1 MPSPSEPIRTS
12 SHPIAARLGR
22 FRDAFDLPAA
32 ACAVFGAHEEAVTA
46 VCGLRQAG
54 GTAATIDD
62 VWHYGSIGKS
72 MTSLMIARL
81 VEAGVLRW
89 DMTVGEGL
97 AAMPDVRAS
106 ALQDVTLLDLLAHR
120 AGLPVDPSRPG
131 LVRYLLLG
139 GNPGR
144 TSARL
149 LGNALRAS
157 RPQRDGDFQY
167 SNLGYGLAGAI
178 AVAATGEA
186 YRTLMRRHVLD
197 PLELRG
203 AGFDRPPQDGTQPV
217 EHRHALWGEKW
228 VALKPGRR
236 AVDDLDI
243 VRPSGDVHG
252 RIADLARYGAAHLRL
267 LADPAAQAGGLGTL
281 YRPVGCNPEPGVDW
295 NYALGWCVERP
306 SDGRLRLWHAGS
318 TGSCFAYLA
327 LDPVDSCGFA
337 FATNAFSPGWDEDFM
352 ARLRALWS

>member
-1 MPSPSEPIRTS
+1 MPSSSQPAPTS
-12 SHPIAARLGR
+12 SQPMTARLDL

-32 ACAVFGAHEEAVTA
+32 ACAVFDARGEVVTA
-46 VCGLRQAG
+46 VRGIRRLG
-54 GTAATIDD
+54 GTAATIEDL
-62 VWHYGSIGKS
+62 WHYGSIGKS

-81 VEAGVLRW
+81 VEAGALRW

-97 AAMPDVRAS
+97 AAMPDARAS
-106 ALQDVTLLDLLAHR
+106 ALQNVTLLDLLAHR
-120 AGLPVDPSRPG
+120 AGLPADPSRPG

-139 GNPGR
+139 GDPGR
-144 TSARL
+144 ASARL
-149 LGNALRAS
+149 LGSALRAP

-178 AVAATGEA
+178 AMAATGEN
-186 YRTLMRRHVLD
+186 YRTLMRRYVLD

-203 AGFDRPPQDGTQPV
+203 AGFDRPPQDGSQPV

-228 VALKPGRR
+228 VALKPGKR

-267 LADPAAQAGGLGTL
+267 LADPAVQAGVLGTL
-281 YRPVGCNPEPGVDW
+281 YRPVGSGPEPGVDW

-306 SDGRLRLWHAGS
+306 TDGRLLLWHAGS

-327 LDPVDSCGFA
+327 LDPAGSCGFA
-337 FATNAFSPGWDEDFM
+337 FATNAFSPAWDEGFM
-352 ARLRALWS
+352 TQLRAMWL